1 MGGGGIINKVMKK
14 VVGVEKIFG
23 TNKLTGGI
31 YDKYLGTDI
40 LGKKEAQEKQAAADR
55 DANQRALNSQNN
67 ANVLDVN
74 AQLDNVVQ
82 TDTGGSAAMS
92 ADAQDN
98 DLKKRRAGSISS
110 TLGI

>member
-1 MGGGGIINKVMKK
+1 MGGIVNKVMKK
-14 VVGVEKIFG
+14 VVGAERIFG
-23 TNKLTGGI
+23 TNKITGGI

-55 DANQRALNSQNN
+55 AANQAALNAQNN
-67 ANVLDVN
+67 QNVLDVN

-82 TDTGGSAAMS
+82 TDTGGSAALA

-98 DLKKRRAGSISS
+98 DLKKKRVGSISS